1 MQFSHWK
8 PTKHGIQVNLMKIQL
23 DRFKLKRTQHT
34 MWVCICA
41 CAYDGNLVFVIEW
54 TVFFSHS
61 CVWLYLCKVPSI
73 NNNTRG
79 KNTTY
84 TWDKQTNKN
93 KHTNIYLL
101 KRFTRTMMKLKFFD
115 KIQAQPTNN
124 YRKNTLSHTHTKH
137 TLKTTEQI
145 AEFSWIKKN
154 IVKYTTSSRWTEHTP
169 IHGHLLIV
177 WRRCIVRQTH
187 GLLWSETWA
196 K

>member
-1 MQFSHWK
+1 MSVYLCLCIRWK
-8 PTKHGIQVNLMKIQL
+8 FGFCYWM
-23 DRFKLKRTQHT
+23 
-34 MWVCICA
+34 
-41 CAYDGNLVFVIEW
+41 DG
-54 TVFFSHS
+54 FFSHS

-124 YRKNTLSHTHTKH
+124 YRKNTLSHTHTKY

-145 AEFSWIKKN
+145 AEFSWIKKKHCKIYN
-154 IVKYTTSSRWTEHTP
+154 KFSLNWTH
-169 IHGHLLIV
+169 
-177 WRRCIVRQTH
+177 
-187 GLLWSETWA
+187 SNTWA
-196 K
+196 LAHCMETVHCSSDARASMIRDMS

>member
-8 PTKHGIQVNLMKIQL
+8 PTKHGILVNLMKIQL

-61 CVWLYLCKVPSI
+61 CVSDCICAKYHRSTTIREEKILH
-73 NNNTRG
+73 
-79 KNTTY
+79 TY

-124 YRKNTLSHTHTKH
+124 YRKNTLSHTHTKY

-145 AEFSWIKKN
+145 AEFSWIKK
-154 IVKYTTSSRWTEHTP
+154 T
-169 IHGHLLIV
+169 L
-177 WRRCIVRQTH
+177 
-187 GLLWSETWA
+187 
-196 K
+196 